1 MKTPAAILALV
12 VGVSAL
18 SAQDY
23 GDGKAPPT
31 PAVSVPLTPEQKTAL
46 RAVDVRIAGVESLV
60 AKIDE
65 PTQKAANL
73 TAVADLK
80 KRRAALEK
88 NFDPGLYEALM
99 HSVISRYQTVAL
111 WLTPARVPGAAA
123 DSPGKTAP
131 AKGEK
136 KPAPTGSP
144 R

>member
-1 MKTPAAILALV
+1 MRAPLRPAILVVILALA
-12 VGVSAL
+12 GLAPAL
-18 SAQDY
+18 VAQDY
-23 GDGKAPPT
+23 GDGKSPGA
-31 PAVSVPLTPEQKTAL
+31 PAVSVPLTAAQKTAL

-60 AKIDE
+60 AKIGE
-65 PTQKAANL
+65 PVQQAANL

-111 WLTPARVPGAAA
+111 WLTPARLPRSVAAGA
-123 DSPGKTAP
+123 
-131 AKGEK
+131 
-136 KPAPTGSP
+136 